1 MPPSSTRHTKAA
13 PAKRATPRKSPAE
26 SSDAAPR
33 RTAWLELDR
42 TEKVPEMLA
51 RRILRDIVRRQ
62 LQPGDMLP
70 AEAVM
75 LQQFGVGRASL
86 REALRILE
94 IHGVIRIKPGPRG
107 GPMVAPVE
115 AADYA
120 RSMTVFLFRSG
131 ATYRDLCEARLIM
144 EPVMAAQTAERATPA
159 ERQALVDSAR
169 HTHDLMDAS
178 PDEWSESSERFH
190 FLLAAAS
197 GNRVLNLFS
206 GALMEIH
213 AHRLERAIP
222 GEQRKLTCRAH
233 DQIADA
239 IMKGN
244 AKRAEDLARKHV
256 GEFVDTIKKRMPT
269 QLDEVIDWL

>member
-1 MPPSSTRHTKAA
+1 MPPSVRQAKSTTARR
-13 PAKRATPRKSPAE
+13 PASRQGDPSTD
-26 SSDAAPR
+26 DALPR

-42 TEKVPEMLA
+42 AEKVPEMLA
-51 RRILRDIVRRQ
+51 RRILRDIVHRQ

-107 GPMVAPVE
+107 GPMVAPIE
-115 AADYA
+115 ASDYA
-120 RSMTVFLFRSG
+120 RSMTIYLFRSG
-131 ATYRDLCEARLIM
+131 ATYRDLVEARSVM
-144 EPVMAAQTAERATPA
+144 EPVMAALAAERATPE
-159 ERQALVDSAR
+159 ERQALQEMAR
-169 HTHDLMDAS
+169 HARELIDAP
-178 PDEWSESSERFH
+178 PDVWGEASEGFH
-190 FLLAAAS
+190 ELLATAS
-197 GNRVLNLFS
+197 GNRVLNLFT

-213 AHRLERAIP
+213 AHRIAGTLP
-222 GEQRKLTCRAH
+222 SEQRQLTCKAH

-239 IMKGN
+239 IAKGN
-244 AKRAEDLARKHV
+244 AKRAEQLTRRHV
-256 GEFVDTIKKRMPT
+256 DEFVNTLKERLPT